1 MSRKNLDEHGRL
13 RSKTVS
19 FRVSPEEGQRLVA
32 MVAMSGLTK
41 QDYIVARLL
50 CQEVTVVSS
59 SRVQKGMKEGMQ
71 MVYRELLR
79 LGEGDEVQP
88 EVLDVTA
95 CSARFSRVSAAKAL
109 PSRGVR
115 LGTSSCAWSGA
126 ISDVLLWKDGGA
138 QAQAAQSRLRGRA
151 KRRAAR

>member
-59 SRVQKGMKEGMQ
+59 SRVQKGMEEGMQ

-88 EVLDVTA
+88 EVLDVTRLLGA
-95 CSARFSRVSAAKAL
+95 LFEGFGGEGAPIARCSPRDELMRME
-109 PSRGVR
+109 RG
-115 LGTSSCAWSGA
+115 
-126 ISDVLLWKDGGA
+126 D
-138 QAQAAQSRLRGRA
+138 
-151 KRRAAR
+151 